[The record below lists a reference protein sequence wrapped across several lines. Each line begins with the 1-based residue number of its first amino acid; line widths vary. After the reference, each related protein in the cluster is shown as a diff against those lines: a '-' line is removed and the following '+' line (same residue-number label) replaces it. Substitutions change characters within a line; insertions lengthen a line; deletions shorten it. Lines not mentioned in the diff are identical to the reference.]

1 MSARNWGNVPQFSTT
16 AATVTDPSTASL
28 VAELILSTTP
38 KVADNYEVRFG
49 VGASTGVAW
58 RLEHATSSG
67 LGSSAIAKQIVVFTG
82 SNQTAEYVFTFRANP
97 GDRFRAVPASS
108 FTGTAAGVI
117 QVEALT

>member
-16 AATVTDPSTASL
+16 AASVNDPSTATL
-28 VAELILSTTP
+28 VAELILSTAGQP
-38 KVADNYEVRFG
+38 GNYDVRFG
-49 VGASTGVAW
+49 VGASTGAVW

-67 LGSSAIAKQIVVFTG
+67 LGSSAIAQQIIKFTG
-82 SNQTAEYVFTFRANP
+82 SNQSAEYVYTFRANP

-117 QVEALT
+117 QAEALT